1 MVENNN
7 LQPAVAAYN
16 NDKMICSVTMSFTNF

>member
-7 LQPAVAAYN
+7 LQPAVATYN
-16 NDKMICSVTMSFTNF
+16 NDKMICSVAMSFTKF